1 MTTVDPERSAPKAE
15 RDDVAADRRAR
26 EGYGAASSSRGQ
38 FSALGQ
44 LTLARFREFVRE
56 PEAVFWTF
64 IFPILLAAGLGIAF
78 RSGAADIA
86 KIGVLASAPGAA
98 GMQTALA
105 ADSGLAVELLEDS
118 SAATAL
124 RIGRIAL
131 LVVSASPNEAEYRYD
146 PARSEAR
153 LARLVVDRALQR
165 AAGRQDPVAVSESL
179 VSEPGSR
186 YIDFVL
192 PGLLAMN
199 LMGGGIWGIGFGIV
213 DARRKKLL
221 KRLVATP
228 MSKAQYLL
236 SFMLMRLSMMVVE
249 VIVVIAFG
257 VLVFGVPMRGSLVV
271 FGAVSVLGTLMFGAL
286 GLLIASR
293 ARTLEGA
300 SGLMNFVMLPMW
312 VGSGIFFAATNFPDV
327 VQPIIQALPL
337 TAVVDA
343 MRLNMLQGV
352 GWQGVSGELGIIAV
366 WLVAAFAL
374 AMKLFR
380 WR

>member
-1 MTTVDPERSAPKAE
+1 VGS
-15 RDDVAADRRAR
+15 
-26 EGYGAASSSRGQ
+26 ASSGR
-38 FSALGQ
+38 FSALKE
-44 LTLARFREFVRE
+44 LTLSRFREFVRE

-64 IFPILLAAGLGIAF
+64 IFPILLATGLGIAF
-78 RSGAADIA
+78 RSRAADVA
-86 KIGVLASAPGAA
+86 KVGVLASAPGAQA
-98 GMQTALA
+98 LQQALA
-105 ADSGLAVELLEDS
+105 ADSGLAVELLDDTTAS
-118 SAATAL
+118 TAL

-131 LVVSASPNEAEYRYD
+131 LVVPTSPSETEYRYD
-146 PARSEAR
+146 PARTEAR
-153 LARLVVDRALQR
+153 AARLVVDRALQR
-165 AAGRQDPVAVSESL
+165 AAGRQDPVAVREAL

-221 KRLVATP
+221 KRLIATP

-236 SFMLMRLSMMVVE
+236 SFMLMRLTMMVVE
-249 VIVVIAFG
+249 VVVVIAFG
-257 VLVFGVPMRGSLVV
+257 VLVFGVPLRGSLVV
-271 FGAVSVLGTLMFGAL
+271 FAAVSVMGTLMFGAI

-312 VGSGIFFAATNFPDV
+312 VGSGVFFAATNFPSV
-327 VQPIIQALPL
+327 VQPLIQALPL

-343 MRLNMLQGV
+343 MRLNMLQGA
-352 GWQGVSGELGIIAV
+352 GWQGVSGELAVIAT
-366 WLVAAFAL
+366 WLVVAFSLAL
-374 AMKLFR
+374 KLFR